1 MEKKIIDKINRQ
13 PNKWE
18 ELFANDMTDKRLTSK
33 RYKELTKLK
42 RPN

>member
-18 ELFANDMTDKRLTSK
+18 KLFANDMTDKRLTSK
-33 RYKELTKLK
+33 IYKELTKLK